1 MTKHLA
7 ILKQPYLDYILSG
20 QKTIE
25 SRFSRLKSAPFGV
38 IKAGDIVLLKE
49 SGGKVKGEF
58 EVDKVLFFENMSIF
72 DLCEIRKYENEL
84 CSYLEEDF
92 WISRGAA
99 KYASLI
105 WVKNVKSYKVPYAYS
120 KKDRRGW
127 VVLKS
132 NDKG

>member
-72 DLCEIRKYENEL
+72 D
-84 CSYLEEDF
+84 
-92 WISRGAA
+92 
-99 KYASLI
+99 
-105 WVKNVKSYKVPYAYS
+105 
-120 KKDRRGW
+120 
-127 VVLKS
+127 
-132 NDKG
+132 